1 MTLGEKIQEQ
11 RKIKGFTQDELA
23 EKLGVTA
30 QAVSKWERGTSMPD
44 VTLLP
49 EIANIFGITIDSLF
63 SNEKEPE
70 VQMVPVEKRKKIDEM
85 YLRVNVIDGGDKIR
99 VNVPLALIVV
109 CLEAGIPVESMVSVG
124 DAKVDMSKIDLQK
137 IIDLAE
143 RGIIGRIVEIE
154 GEDGENIV
162 VEVC

>member
-11 RKIKGFTQDELA
+11 RKLKGLTQDELA

-44 VTLLP
+44 VALLP

-70 VQMVPVEKRKKIDEM
+70 VQMVPVENRKKIDEM
-85 YLRVNVIDGGDKIR
+85 YLRVNVVDGGDKIK
-99 VNVPLALIVV
+99 VNVPLSLLIV
-109 CLEAGIPVESMVSVG
+109 CLEVGIPVENMVSVG
-124 DAKVDMSKIDLQK
+124 DAKVDMSKIDLKK

-143 RGIIGRIVEIE
+143 RGIIGKIVEIE

>member
-11 RKIKGFTQDELA
+11 RKLKGLTQEELA

-30 QAVSKWERGTSMPD
+30 QAVSKWERDTSMPD
-44 VTLLP
+44 VALLP

-85 YLRVNVIDGGDKIR
+85 YLRVNVIDGGDKIK
-99 VNVPLALIVV
+99 VNVPLALIMV

-124 DAKVDMSKIDLQK
+124 GAKVDMSKIDLQK

>member
-11 RKIKGFTQDELA
+11 RKLKGLTQDELA

-44 VTLLP
+44 VALLP

-70 VQMVPVEKRKKIDEM
+70 VQMVPVENRKKIDEM
-85 YLRVNVIDGGDKIR
+85 YLRVNIVDGGDKIK
-99 VNVPLALIVV
+99 VNVPLALIIV
-109 CLEAGIPVESMVSVG
+109 CAEAGIPVENMVSIG
-124 DAKVDMSKIDLQK
+124 DAKVDMSKIDLKK

-143 RGIIGRIVEIE
+143 RGIIGKIVEIE
-154 GEDGENIV
+154 GEGGENIV

>member
-11 RKIKGFTQDELA
+11 RKLKGLTQDELA

-44 VTLLP
+44 VALLP
-49 EIANIFGITIDSLF
+49 EIANIFEITIDSLF
-63 SNEKEPE
+63 GNEKEPE
-70 VQMVPVEKRKKIDEM
+70 VQMVPVENRKKIDEM
-85 YLRVNVIDGGDKIR
+85 YLRVNVVDGGDKIK
-99 VNVPLALIVV
+99 VNVPLSLLIV
-109 CLEAGIPVESMVSVG
+109 CLEAGIPVENMVSVG
-124 DAKVDMSKIDLQK
+124 DAKVDMSKIDLKK

-143 RGIIGRIVEIE
+143 RGIIGKIVEIE